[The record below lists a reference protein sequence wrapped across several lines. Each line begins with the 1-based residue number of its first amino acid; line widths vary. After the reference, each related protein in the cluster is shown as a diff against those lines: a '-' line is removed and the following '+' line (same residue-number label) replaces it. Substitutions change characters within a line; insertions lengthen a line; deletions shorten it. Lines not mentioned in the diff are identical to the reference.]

1 MTDLSAIL
9 ECLFYLVLAGVFTA
23 ILESFTISGAA
34 GLDRLTDKYPES
46 EALLRVWTPR
56 WTRLQALHM
65 LLATGLQIAAVTKGT
80 LLLLPLRESSTVLFL
95 VGSALLFVAFLVLV
109 LILPIAVSEAFAD
122 RITTSLLG
130 VTTVLTRPL
139 FFLTGP
145 VAFLEQSLLI
155 KFVGKSGQ
163 RYRPTEREEILS
175 LIEQKSGTAG
185 IDEDERE
192 IIRKVFDFTE
202 TVVREVM
209 TPRVDMI
216 AVEDTSLIGAA
227 AHELV
232 TTGHTRFPVYHDSM
246 DVIVGMIHV
255 RDLLKSLSSGR
266 EDQTVRT
273 IMQPA
278 LFIPES
284 GSIAELLDIFRK
296 GHHRMAVVVDEFGG
310 TAGIVTMEDVIE
322 ELVGD
327 IKDEGEDTRKDIEHQ
342 RDGSAFVNP
351 RLPVDEVNEALGIHI
366 PEHDEYDSAGGY
378 VLHALGR
385 IPRPKERVEGPDFA
399 VVVHAANERQILRLR
414 ILTKPAEA
422 A

>member
-9 ECLFYLVLAGVFTA
+9 ECLFYLVLAGLFTA

-34 GLDRLTDKYPES
+34 GLDRLTGKYPAS
-46 EALLRVWTPR
+46 EKLLREWTPR

-65 LLATGLQIAAVTKGT
+65 LFAVGLQIAAITKGT
-80 LLLLPLRESSTVLFL
+80 LILLPLREPSPLLFL
-95 VGSALLFVAFLVLV
+95 AGAALLFTGFLVLV

-139 FFLTGP
+139 FFLTAP
-145 VAFLEQSLLI
+145 VALLEQSLLE
-155 KFVGKSGQ
+155 KFLGKTGL
-163 RYRPTEREEILS
+163 RYRPSEREEILS
-175 LIEQKSGTAG
+175 LIDQKGGHAG

-192 IIRKVFDFTE
+192 IIRSVFDFTE

-209 TPRVDMI
+209 TPRVDVV
-216 AVEDTSLIGAA
+216 AVEDTTLIETAV
-227 AHELV
+227 HELV

-246 DVIVGMIHV
+246 DVIVGMLHV
-255 RDLLKSLSSGR
+255 RDLLKSISAGR
-266 EDQTVRT
+266 GGEPVRSV
-273 IMQPA
+273 MQET

-284 GSIAELLDIFRK
+284 GSIADLLDIFRK

-327 IKDEGEDTRKDIEHQ
+327 IRDEGEDVRKEIEHQ
-342 RDGSAFVNP
+342 RDGTAFVNP

-366 PEHDEYDSAGGY
+366 PEHDEYDSAGGF

-385 IPRPKERVEGPDFA
+385 IPKPRERVAGPDFEI
-399 VVVHAANERQILRLR
+399 VVHSANERQILRLR
-414 ILTKPAEA
+414 ILPKPAEA